1 MKAQLNLKE
10 MNKLELAI
18 NPNTPAESLAEL
30 AKDENWY
37 VRYSAVS
44 NQNTPK
50 NQ

>member
-18 NPNTPAESLAEL
+18 NHNTPAETLAEL
-30 AKDENWY
+30 AKDEDRD
-37 VRYSAVS
+37 VRIGAAR
-44 NQNTPK
+44 NPNTPK